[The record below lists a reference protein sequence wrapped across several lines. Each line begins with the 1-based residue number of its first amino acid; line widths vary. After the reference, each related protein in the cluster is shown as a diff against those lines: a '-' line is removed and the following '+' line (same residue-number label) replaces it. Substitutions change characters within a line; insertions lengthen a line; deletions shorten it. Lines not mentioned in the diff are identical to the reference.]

1 MVSIPGDATQ
11 LARDGSED
19 RAAPERG
26 PPSDR
31 EALERLQEVHRAA
44 QEALRSAVRDTTRLT
59 RLLSV
64 LCARAPLELLL
75 DRALSTIS
83 ELFTSDVV
91 AVFQDLGEGAFAV
104 LAAVGIPEDMIQ
116 RPFSAVAGGCLAEAI
131 RTRGPVV
138 AGDAL
143 RDPRV
148 DAHLRELEL
157 QTVACL
163 PILRADGLP
172 TVMLLARSRSAAFE
186 RAELDLLAAMG
197 HRIGLVL
204 EHARAEA
211 HLREAQEL
219 LLQSEKLALSGHLV
233 GSMAHELNNPL
244 AAILANLSVLRDA
257 TPEIAAVF
265 QAARAAI
272 PVLEQQAGPEAQA
285 AARALA
291 RSVRGAH
298 PALPKEVTDIL
309 SDLEESAQRIVL
321 LVGSFRT
328 LAAGVPPSEP
338 AAQELDATL
347 AACLAQLPPDTGR
360 PELVHERAGG
370 PPCVAWVAR
379 TILEPALLGLLRF
392 LLAPGLR
399 RAGRGRVVIRTELH
413 LGLPSLLVSDESV
426 LLSDEEQ
433 RRIFDP
439 CLEEVETSAGHTTV
453 RLSMAATLSHRLLRQ
468 AGAEPSIT
476 RGPDGRGV
484 RIRIVLP
491 APPKPS
497 REP

>member
-1 MVSIPGDATQ
+1 MASLPKNATQ
-11 LARDGSED
+11 LPRDGPEGRGAA
-19 RAAPERG
+19 RAG
-26 PPSDR
+26 QPSDR
-31 EALERLQEVHRAA
+31 QALERLQEVHRAA
-44 QEALRSAVRDTTRLT
+44 QEALQSAVRDTTRLT

-64 LCARAPLELLL
+64 LSARAPLEVLL
-75 DRALSTIS
+75 DRALATIS

-91 AVFQDLGEGAFAV
+91 AVFQDLGAGAFAV
-104 LAAVGIPEDMIQ
+104 LAAVGIPEDILNH
-116 RPFSAVAGGCLAEAI
+116 PFSNSADGCLAEAI

-138 AGDAL
+138 AIDAL

-163 PILRADGLP
+163 PIIREDGLP
-172 TVMLLARSRSAAFE
+172 TVMLLARSRPAAFE
-186 RAELDLLAAMG
+186 RTELDLLAAMG

-204 EHARAEA
+204 EHARSEV

-257 TPEIAAVF
+257 APEIAATF
-265 QAARAAI
+265 QAADAAI
-272 PVLEQQAGPEAQA
+272 RLLERQPGLEAQA
-285 AARALA
+285 AARELA
-291 RSVRGAH
+291 PAMSAARR
-298 PALPKEVTDIL
+298 ALPKEMADIL
-309 SDLEESAQRIVL
+309 TDLEASTRRIAL

-328 LAAGVPPSEP
+328 LAAGVPATEP
-338 AAQELDATL
+338 GPQDLDATL
-347 AACLAQLPPDTGR
+347 AGCLAQFPPDTGR
-360 PELVHERAGG
+360 PELVHERVGG
-370 PPCVAWVAR
+370 APCLAWVAR
-379 TILEPALLGLLRF
+379 TVLEPALIGLLRF

-399 RAGRGRVVIRTELH
+399 RAGRGRVVLRTELH
-413 LGLPSLLVSDESV
+413 LGRPSLLVSDDSV
-426 LLSDEEQ
+426 LLSELER

-439 CLEEVETSAGHTTV
+439 RLEEVEGPAGHTTL

-476 RGPDGRGV
+476 QGPDGRGV

-491 APPKPS
+491 APPQTS
-497 REP
+497 RET